1 MPKKA
6 SPSAGRPPAQRP
18 DGIEDDDRA
27 VRQQDEDE
35 PGQGPLH
42 ESDDSGSK
50 PGDPDFDW
58 SALYD
63 TEDLYT
69 HTFGDGTVVALKSF
83 ATIYSKTWL
92 YKLRKAASNAEVEFA
107 AIDRAACD
115 EAQQVLENLDLKD
128 GDPLDDLFQAWV
140 KAGTSRGDGD
150 EGLTPGN

>member
-6 SPSAGRPPAQRP
+6 TPPSVETIDNATIVITEPADDPPAKPQP
-18 DGIEDDDRA
+18 
-27 VRQQDEDE
+27 
-35 PGQGPLH
+35 
-42 ESDDSGSK
+42 K
-50 PGDPDFDW
+50 PGDADYDW
-58 SALYD
+58 SQHYD
-63 TEDLYT
+63 TTDLYT
-69 HTFGDGTVVALKSF
+69 HTFPYGKVVALKSF
-83 ATIYSKTWL
+83 AAIYSKTWL

-115 EAQQVLENLDLKD
+115 EAREVLESLDDDAD